1 MLLLIFCICLQVL
14 LINERILNKLLLVFV
29 QSRRS
34 QVRKQADNVIL
45 SGMFAQFL
53 SLTTLP
59 LQLVI
64 ALVKSIVANLFFSI
78 VVMLFIGVI
87 VTLAESSSSILAV
100 YVNTYNN
107 GVGELV
113 DVVIIKPLQLLDL
126 LFRSIIPLYNAA
138 IWAVGRIFVW
148 VVLPFTNVH
157 INRIPHLIL
166 SLIHI

>member
-34 QVRKQADNVIL
+34 QVRKQADNMIL

-64 ALVKSIVANLFFSI
+64 ALVKSIVANLFLSI

-113 DVVIIKPLQLLDL
+113 DVVIIKPLQ
-126 LFRSIIPLYNAA
+126 
-138 IWAVGRIFVW
+138 
-148 VVLPFTNVH
+148 
-157 INRIPHLIL
+157 
-166 SLIHI
+166 